1 MNSTA
6 TDAPIGQ
13 SISGARNRAHVLP
26 AVSWRATGGLALAFV
41 LLFSIAFGPEIPG
54 LGQTGQRV
62 LGVFAWFV
70 ACMVADALPMALVG
84 LTSPL
89 LLVVVARMKVPDA
102 FNAFNKDIFFLA
114 TGAFL
119 LAAVMMGTP
128 LGKRIAF
135 VIASTTRSSK
145 VTRILLG
152 LTAAQLVT
160 HPVIPVVNETA
171 LFLPV
176 CKGVTSFMDGKEH
189 LPEARRINT
198 AVLYLIAG
206 LMPLFIGPLI
216 LTSHF
221 PNLILVAYLKSAQH
235 IDVSWGQW
243 FWLNLPLW
251 GLLPVVFAYVVW
263 YFKLPGL
270 ELPGAEAGLAKMRD
284 DLGRIT
290 WPEVWAL
297 VCLTVGMVMWIGGW
311 LQPGMTALLAGF
323 HMLAPWSGI
332 RFSEINRHMLW
343 DVLMLLGGAISLS
356 TALYKSGVVTW
367 LAHFVAAPIQGAHLP
382 LLVVL
387 VVLVFAFH
395 IPRAGIVSAVAAGAA
410 FVPLVAGIAQ
420 ALHYNVLP
428 FTLVVI
434 NSLSYAFFLPIS
446 ITAFLIAWGASGTSS
461 WEAIK
466 FGAPL
471 SIIANLYVI
480 LVQPLWLL
488 LIGYPM

>member
-6 TDAPIGQ
+6 TDARIVESMRPH
-13 SISGARNRAHVLP
+13 SASSRASP
-26 AVSWRATGGLALAFV
+26 AIPRRATAGLVAAFALLAALAY
-41 LLFSIAFGPEIPG
+41 GPAIPG
-54 LGQTGQRV
+54 LDATGQRV
-62 LGVFAWFV
+62 LAVFTWFV
-70 ACMVADALPMALVG
+70 VCMVTDALPMAMVG
-84 LTSPL
+84 LASPL
-89 LLVVVARMKVPDA
+89 LLVIVAHLKVPAA
-102 FNAFNKDIFFLA
+102 FDAFNKDIFFLA
-114 TGAFL
+114 TGAFI

-135 VIASTTRSSK
+135 VIASITRSSR

-176 CKGVTSFMDGKEH
+176 CKGVGSFIGE
-189 LPEARRINT
+189 PERSGEARRINT
-198 AVLYLIAG
+198 AILYLIAG

-221 PNLILVAYLKSAQH
+221 PNMILAAYLKSAQH
-235 IDVSWGQW
+235 IEISWGRW

-251 GLLPVVFAYVVW
+251 GLLPVVFGYVVW
-263 YFKLPGL
+263 YFKLGGL
-270 ELPGAEAGLAKMRD
+270 ELPGAEAGLARMRD

-290 WPEVWAL
+290 WPEIWAL
-297 VCLTVGMVMWIGGW
+297 FCLAVGMAMWIGGW
-311 LQPGMTALLAGF
+311 LQPGMTALLAAF
-323 HMLAPWSGI
+323 LMMVPWSGI

-343 DVLMLLGGAISLS
+343 EVLMLLGGAISLS
-356 TALYKSGVVTW
+356 TALYKSGVVGW
-367 LAHFVAAPIQGAHLP
+367 LSHFVAAPVQNAHLP
-382 LLVVL
+382 TFVVL
-387 VVLVFAFH
+387 LVLVFAFH

-410 FVPLVAGIAQ
+410 FVPLVAGIAE

-446 ITAFLIAWGASGTSS
+446 ITAFLIAWGASGTST
-461 WEAIK
+461 WEAIR

-471 SIIANLYVI
+471 SVISSLYVVV
-480 LVQPLWLL
+480 VQPVWLS